1 VGEKQQ
7 RTLEPILATP
17 ISDRELLLGKFVVCM
32 VPTMA
37 VTWLAAVVAV
47 GLVDAISWSR
57 YGALFLPDRFW
68 LAAVG
73 ILSPLVGAAITLLT
87 MRLSARSVDPQVTVQ
102 TSALAILPGFLIV
115 FGLFGKLLMVSFTAV
130 LVTIALMLLLNL
142 WLFRRVERTFRREEI
157 LTKWK

>member
-1 VGEKQQ
+1 MS
-7 RTLEPILATP
+7 TP
-17 ISDRELLLGKFVVCM
+17 ISDREFLLGKFVVCM
-32 VPTMA
+32 VPTTA

-57 YGALFLPDRFW
+57 YGTLFLPDRFW
-68 LAAVG
+68 LAG
-73 ILSPLVGAAITLLT
+73 IGVLSPLIGSAMTLVT

-102 TSALAILPGFLIV
+102 TSALVILPGFLIV
-115 FGLFGKLLMVSFTAV
+115 FGLFGRLLMVSFTSV

-157 LTKWK
+157 LTRWK